1 MFDLEPIQ
9 ARLAAATPGDWS
21 VKQQAPADQG
31 YAPLVVTDG
40 DDVLYVA
47 KCQTQGDADLIASA
61 PTDLSDLVAEVKR
74 LTGAILLHAATQP
87 IEAFTPQDRELWA
100 SIGIE
105 EVEVE
110 VEDDTQEV

>member
-1 MFDLEPIQ
+1 MLDLEPIE
-9 ARLAAATPGDWS
+9 ARLTEATAES
-21 VKQQAPADQG
+21 RSCEFQVPARFPAWG
-31 YAPLVVTDG
+31 TLLVNATD
-40 DDVLYVA
+40 
-47 KCQTQGDADLIASA
+47 DL
-61 PTDLSDLVAEVKR
+61 TELVAEVKR

-105 EVEVE
+105 DVEVE